1 MSNENNRGMPW
12 HAQSLKKLRIWAH
25 RASPK
30 LILHPNETS
39 LLDRQEKDDEEHLE
53 SQLPEGEVL
62 TVAAI
67 WAVEVYGPSEIDSLY
82 KNLTRLGWD
91 SSRIGNSHNA
101 VDWINEQRMYGSVGN
116 FNVGVVTRKG
126 DNRFLISN
134 RIFAVLPPE
143 VDYLLVYLYQLSAS
157 LTCLRIGFVMKDE
170 FGNGYRDV
178 IEKRHKTQRL
188 VQGKGVKGLIYY
200 DGIVNTKIKEVAKI
214 RIGYRKIAVDWIK
227 KEAPGFFCRAHDGNR
242 IPTTELIFTEKEF
255 LFGKDAPSSSR
266 SYFHWRRIV
275 LNAVRDGQ
283 WTSEGFEGLQMAMDE
298 CHGNERYHA
307 VIALK
312 TSSVSAENMKHYGTP
327 NKSSYVSICEDHFG
341 GTLVHM
347 AGLAFLQEIG
357 RSIKVAREELQ
368 LNSKK
373 FDVLSKLET
382 IENFI
387 SSSIGKPSIVS
398 ELRNEANRDNAFR
411 HWCENFTMTRWPR
424 PEVLSL
430 PKVFAQR
437 TVYLA
442 DKFIAEEATARE
454 QFEQLSSILNT
465 RESIKTQARMEKWT
479 LVAIFLALASLFAA
493 LLALAPIAEW
503 PARIIEFVEYIKT
516 RIQTL

>member
-1 MSNENNRGMPW
+1 LSNENNQEISW
-12 HAQSLKKLRIWAH
+12 YAQSLRKFRIWAH
-25 RASPK
+25 RISPN

-39 LLDRQEKDDEEHLE
+39 LLDYREKDDEENLE

-91 SSRIGNSHNA
+91 RSRIGDRHNA
-101 VDWINEQRMYGSVGN
+101 LDWINEQRMYGSVGN

-126 DNRFLISN
+126 DNQFLVSN

-157 LTCLRIGFVMKDE
+157 LTCLRIGFVIKDG
-170 FGNGYRDV
+170 FDNRYRDV
-178 IEKRHKTQRL
+178 IERKHKTQRV
-188 VQGKGVKGLIYY
+188 VQGKGRIYY
-200 DGIVNTKIKEVAKI
+200 EGIVNSKIKEI
-214 RIGYRKIAVDWIK
+214 SRMRIEYRKFAADWIK
-227 KEAPGFFCRAHDGNR
+227 KELPGFFCRAQDGNR
-242 IPTTELIFTEKEF
+242 IPTAELIFTDKEF
-255 LFGKDAPSSSR
+255 LFGKDEPNSGR
-266 SYFHWRRIV
+266 SHFCWRMIV
-275 LNAVRDGQ
+275 VNAAHEGQ
-283 WTSEGFEGLQMAMDE
+283 WTAEGFEGLQMAMDK
-298 CHGNERYHA
+298 CHGNERYHT

-312 TSSVSAENMKHYGTP
+312 TSSVSAENMKCRGEP
-327 NKSSYVSICEDHFG
+327 NKSAYVSLCEDYFG
-341 GTLVHM
+341 GALVYM
-347 AGLAFLQEIG
+347 AGLAFLREIG

-368 LNSKK
+368 LNTKK
-373 FDVLSKLET
+373 FYVLPKLEI

-387 SSSIGKPSIVS
+387 SDSIGKPSIAS
-398 ELRNEANRDNAFR
+398 ELRAEANRDSAFR
-411 HWCENFTMTRWPR
+411 HWCENFTMTHWPR
-424 PEVLSL
+424 PEILSL

-437 TVYLA
+437 TVYFA

-465 RESIKTQARMEKWT
+465 RESIKTQSRMEKWT

-503 PARIIEFVEYIKT
+503 PTKIIEFVTYIKT
-516 RIQTL
+516 KIQTK